1 MAIALRNAAFMWNR
15 LELLVG
21 HLRIAGRTLA
31 RQPAFSIV
39 SIVVIAVG
47 IGATVSLFTVVWSVL
62 LKPLPFEH
70 PEQLVRI
77 YESSEGFPHNVVS
90 PGIYAE
96 WKRQSK
102 SFSSLAL
109 YKNWPQ
115 YSLSDG
121 NTLPERVRATI
132 CSWDLL
138 PTLGLQPLIGRS
150 FTPED
155 DRPAANGT
163 VIIN

>member
-15 LELLVG
+15 LQLLAR

-31 RQPAFSIV
+31 RQPGFSIV
-39 SIVVIAVG
+39 SIAVIAVG

-70 PEQLVRI
+70 PEQLVRV
-77 YESSEGFPHNVVS
+77 YESSDKFPLNIAS
-90 PGIYAE
+90 AGIYAE
-96 WKRQSK
+96 WKRESK

-109 YKNWPQ
+109 YDSRSE

-121 NTLPERVRATI
+121 GSLPETRRTAL
-132 CSWDLL
+132 CSWDLF
-138 PTLGLQPLIGRS
+138 PTLRVQPIIGRS
-150 FTPED
+150 FTP
-155 DRPAANGT
+155 
-163 VIIN
+163 

>member
-1 MAIALRNAAFMWNR
+1 MAIALRNAALMWNR
-15 LELLVG
+15 LELLIR

-31 RQPAFSIV
+31 RQPGFSIV

-77 YESSEGFPHNVVS
+77 YESSERFPHNVVS

-109 YKNWPQ
+109 YQTWSQ
-115 YSLSDG
+115 YSLSEG
-121 NTLPERVRATI
+121 SSLPERVHATI
-132 CSWDLL
+132 CTW
-138 PTLGLQPLIGRS
+138 
-150 FTPED
+150 
-155 DRPAANGT
+155 
-163 VIIN
+163 

>member
-1 MAIALRNAAFMWNR
+1 MSVDLLFRDLRSAA
-15 LELLVG
+15 
-21 HLRIAGRTLA
+21 RTRA
-31 RQPAFSIV
+31 RRPGFSFV
-39 SIVVIAVG
+39 AMLVIAVG

-77 YESSEGFPHNVVS
+77 YESSEAFPHNVVS

-109 YKNWPQ
+109 YKNWPP
-115 YSLSDG
+115 YSL
-121 NTLPERVRATI
+121 
-132 CSWDLL
+132 
-138 PTLGLQPLIGRS
+138 
-150 FTPED
+150 
-155 DRPAANGT
+155 
-163 VIIN
+163 